1 VRMLL
6 NAKKMVFAGMTLAIS
21 CILLILGGVIET
33 STMFFLAAGAFCIG
47 IVIREL
53 GIKAGAAFLAASLL
67 LGVLVAP
74 NKLYVI
80 TYGLMELYLFLRELL
95 WEIMDRKGGVKQI
108 RYMIGK
114 LMIFQPLYLPV
125 VFLMPELIYAGELSW
140 YVYLMMVVAGE
151 ILWLV
156 ADVAYDVFQR
166 QVWGR
171 VRRQFDWMQD

>member
-1 VRMLL
+1 MLL
-6 NAKKMVFAGMTLAIS
+6 NARKMVFAGMTLAVS

-47 IVIREL
+47 IVIREFGL
-53 GIKAGAAFLAASLL
+53 KAGAAFLAASLL
-67 LGVLVAP
+67 LGLLIAP
-74 NKLYVI
+74 NKLYVL

-95 WEIMDRKGGVKQI
+95 WEIMNRKGDVRRI
-108 RYMIGK
+108 LYTIGK
-114 LMIFQPLYLPV
+114 FVIFQPLYLPV
-125 VFLMPELIYAGELSW
+125 VFWMPELIYAGELRW
-140 YVYLMMVVAGE
+140 YIYLLMIVAGE

-166 QVWGR
+166 QIWSR